1 MNVLITKLGATGDV
15 VRTTTLLRRFTGHVS
30 WITETKNTV
39 LLQGLSDRIRCLS
52 WEERNAARDRSYDL
66 AINLEDT
73 LDVGLFLETLNY
85 DQLFGAYVDSDNV
98 LRYSD
103 DSCEWFDLSLTSRF
117 GREEADK
124 LKYRNR
130 RTYQDLIF
138 SGLGF
143 QFNGE
148 TYILPAPAETDLSG
162 DIAIAAEAGPVWPMK
177 NWAYYTQLKSTLE
190 QDGLRVNFL
199 PKRSSLLEHLGDIR
213 NHRCLIGG
221 DSLPMHFALG
231 TGTPC
236 VTLFTCTSPWEIYDY
251 GLQTKIVSPL
261 LGEFFYE
268 RGFDPR
274 ATTAIGLDEVYQ
286 ATVNQ
291 CRAYRSGRLLRS
303 VAFQDNTLV
312 PGSP

>member
-1 MNVLITKLGATGDV
+1 MNVLIAKLGATGDV
-15 VRTTTLLRRFTGHVS
+15 VRTTTLLRRFNGHVS

-52 WEERNAARDRSYDL
+52 WEERDAARDRSYDL

-73 LDVGLFLETLNY
+73 LEVGLFLETLNY

-103 DSCEWFDLSLTSRF
+103 DSRQWFDLSLTSRF

-124 LKYRNR
+124 LKFRNR

-138 SGLGF
+138 TGLGF
-143 QFNGE
+143 QFAGE
-148 TYILPAPAETDLSG
+148 TYILPEPAQTDLSG

-177 NWAYYTQLKSTLE
+177 NWAYYDQLKSRLE
-190 QDGLRVNFL
+190 GDGFAVNLL
-199 PKRSSLLEHLGDIR
+199 PRRSSLLEHLGDVC

-236 VTLFTCTSPWEIYDY
+236 VTLFTCTSPWEIHDY
-251 GLQTKIVSPL
+251 GLQTKIISPL
-261 LGEFFYE
+261 LGEFFYK
-268 RGFDPR
+268 RGFDLR
-274 ATTAIGLDEVYQ
+274 ATIAIRLDEVYQ
-286 ATVNQ
+286 AVVSRCLTK
-291 CRAYRSGRLLRS
+291 C
-303 VAFQDNTLV
+303 
-312 PGSP
+312 

>member
-1 MNVLITKLGATGDV
+1 MNVLIAKLGATGDV
-15 VRTTTLLRRFTGHVS
+15 VRTTTLLRRSDGHVS
-30 WITETKNTV
+30 WITEAKNTI
-39 LLQGLSDRIRCLS
+39 LLRGVSDRIRCLS
-52 WEERNAARDRSYDL
+52 WEEREVARDRAYDL
-66 AINLEDT
+66 VINLEDT
-73 LDVGLFLETLNY
+73 LEVASFLQTVQY
-85 DQLFGAYVDSDNV
+85 DQLFGAYVNSRTE

-103 DSCEWFDLSLTSRF
+103 DSREWFDLSLSSRF

-124 LKYRNR
+124 LKFRNR

-143 QFNGE
+143 QFTGE
-148 TYILPAPAETDLSG
+148 TYILPEPAETELSG

-177 NWAYYTQLKSTLE
+177 NWAYYAQVKTRLE

-199 PKRSSLLEHLGDIR
+199 PKRSSLLEHLGDVR

-236 VTLFTCTSPWEIYDY
+236 VTLFTCTSPWEIHDY
-251 GLQTKIVSPL
+251 GLQTKIISPL
-261 LGEFFYE
+261 LGEFFYR
-268 RGFDPR
+268 RGFDCR

-286 ATVNQ
+286 AVVSR
-291 CRAYRSGRLLRS
+291 CLAKC
-303 VAFQDNTLV
+303 
-312 PGSP
+312 